1 MSTRSILS
9 TLFVF
14 SLPVLPISAQTA
26 PIVGGIQTTTTTGMI
41 GLVNGQTAQLSVLN
55 LNPAVS
61 ASNGAPVPANCNV
74 ELRFLNAV
82 GTAVGPSKVV
92 TNFAPQSAVI
102 LDADRLD
109 LNPPGV
115 AATLRAQIRGVVTV
129 NPPLPTAIP
138 GPGNCSV
145 MVTLEIID
153 NATQS
158 TVALTTQTYTT
169 GPTGAVLRTI
179 GRGGPEL

>member
-1 MSTRSILS
+1 MSTRSIPS
-9 TLFVF
+9 TLFVL
-14 SLPVLPISAQTA
+14 SLAVLPVSTQTA
-26 PIVGGIQTTTTTGMI
+26 PIVGGIPTTTTTGMV
-41 GLVNGQTAQLSVLN
+41 GLVNGQTARLSVLN
-55 LNPAVS
+55 LNPAITP
-61 ASNGAPVPANCNV
+61 SNGAPVPANCNV
-74 ELRFLNAV
+74 ELQFFDSAGN
-82 GTAVGPSKVV
+82 AVGPSKVV
-92 TNFAPQSAVI
+92 TDFVPQSATI
-102 LDADRLD
+102 LDADRLT

-158 TVALTTQTYTT
+158 TVALTTQTHTT
-169 GPTGAVLRTI
+169 GPSSAVRPMI
-179 GRGGPEL
+179 GRIAP